1 MEIDC
6 PRKIVRFPDGTP
18 EDIEDLYY
26 QLRIEF
32 MKLEHLD
39 DTIPIYIL
47 SPQIY
52 RVSEGWTVI
61 IGDRKYLSRDLI
73 IKGCME
79 TQITPISE
87 LACGEREIYWRIP
100 MDPEETT
107 HTNGIRY

>member
-1 MEIDC
+1 M
-6 PRKIVRFPDGTP
+6 RQR
-18 EDIEDLYY
+18 

-79 TQITPISE
+79 TQITPSFAS
-87 LACGEREIYWRIP
+87 LDS
-100 MDPEETT
+100 MQQM
-107 HTNGIRY
+107 